1 MRTLLLA
8 ASAALALGSMA
19 HAQDNTANQS
29 IGSGPTAQGLATA
42 RSTSSAT
49 NTASGGQGGSS
60 ASQGGAATLV
70 QQYQRDPVSSA
81 LAAPLTFSQ
90 GTCYV
95 SASAGGQG
103 VTFGLSLAVPFEDKA
118 CTARAT
124 AQALNAL
131 GERAAALKYLAAHD
145 AGVRAALAGN

>member
-8 ASAALALGSMA
+8 ASAALALTSVA
-19 HAQDNTANQS
+19 HAQGPSQQTIAQ
-29 IGSGPTAQGLATA
+29 GPTAQAMANPT
-42 RSTSSAT
+42 STSSA
-49 NTASGGQGGSS
+49 ASN
-60 ASQGGAATLV
+60 ASTGAATASAGGATLV
-70 QQYQRDPVSSA
+70 NAYQRDPVSSA

-90 GTCYV
+90 GTCFV

-103 VTFGLSLAVPFEDKA
+103 VTLGLSLAVPFEDKA

-145 AGVRAALAGN
+145 AGVRAALAAN